1 MKEVM
6 ALRYDEEPYYDRLK
20 FLLTSEL
27 LDLEETLPSIDAMH
41 LKVRYDF
48 SNQVNLDASFE
59 ESNSVVE
66 DEPKAKI
73 IRIEQPK
80 FSKLINLV

>member
-27 LDLEETLPSIDAMH
+27 LDLEETLPNIDAMY

-48 SNQVNLDASFE
+48 SIQVNQDAANE
-59 ESNSVVE
+59 ESNLVIQ
-66 DEPKAKI
+66 DEPEA
-73 IRIEQPK
+73 
-80 FSKLINLV
+80 